1 MKKIII
7 LEEGADLDALSSAYG
22 VQLLYQDAYLL
33 APSYLSKG
41 ASETLSLFRDKFRI
55 LEEIPETFD
64 LVLVDSHNYEEY
76 LQSLKDRV
84 RDIYLYDHHPQ
95 APKGFKGKVDKVGSC
110 TTLIV
115 EEIIQREI
123 PLDPDSAT
131 LLALGIYEDTGMLTY
146 EGTTYRDAKAISFLL
161 ERGVNL
167 SLVRK
172 LLSGGISKEEI
183 DILSKHLLSLESL
196 FVKGKRISLVVLR
209 MEDYKPDVLKL
220 IYELRDIKES
230 TAFFVIAEA
239 GGKTY
244 LFGRSLKGE
253 FDVSEI
259 LEKFGGGGHE
269 FASACKFEGLS
280 AERLKALLE
289 ALLKGEEIPL
299 KIRQIMSYPPFL
311 IHEDMPIDLALLELT
326 QRNFAGAPVVD
337 DKGRLVGI
345 VYKKNLLKV
354 QRHQVGGRVKDI
366 MLEDF
371 HTLHPEDFLWKAEE
385 ILSKHGEKLI
395 PVVEEDKVVGV
406 ITRMDLIH
414 AYKRHTEKL
423 RAYEKRISLPE
434 DLKKLLEEIGESAK
448 ALGYRVYLVGGV
460 VRDLLM
466 RRKIWDLDLVVEG
479 NAINLA
485 KGLAEKWHIDYH
497 PFEEFGTAHMKLR
510 DYKIELAT
518 TRRETYPHP
527 GSYPVVEWA
536 TLKED
541 LIRRDFTINAMAI
554 SVNPEDF
561 GTLIDYFGGLRDLK
575 DGLIRV
581 LHPLSFIEDPV
592 RVLRALRFAGRFS
605 FKLSKGTEK
614 LLKNAVSLGL
624 LKKAP
629 KGRILNEIRL
639 ALREEKLIDILRL
652 YKKYHILEEII
663 EGFSFGREEEELIE
677 KLRDI
682 ISWHRIEFPQEKLD
696 YGWLYL
702 LLLLQDTGESQK
714 ILEEI
719 SAPSWAREST
729 HLMKEN
735 LKDLVRQLQKAQK
748 PSEVYLLLKGKPI
761 ALLLLLML
769 YQREKVKL
777 YMEKLRYIKI
787 DPSTFGNLKGKEL
800 GEAIEREKLKLMDF
814 LYMPQLNV
822 QIQI

>member
-41 ASETLSLFRDKFRI
+41 ASQALSLFRDKFRI
-55 LEEIPETFD
+55 LEEVPEAFD
-64 LVLVDSHNYEEY
+64 LVLVDSHNYEDH
-76 LQSLKDRV
+76 LKKFANKVKDV
-84 RDIYLYDHHPQ
+84 YIYDHHPE
-95 APKGFKGKVDKVGSC
+95 APKSFKGKVDKVGSC

-115 EEIIQREI
+115 EEIIQRDI
-123 PLDPDSAT
+123 PLDSHSAT

-146 EGTTYRDAKAISFLL
+146 EGTTYRDARAISFLL

-167 SLVRK
+167 SLVRR

-183 DILSKHLLSLESL
+183 DTLSKHLLNLESL
-196 FVKGKRISLVVLR
+196 FVDGKRISLVVLR

-220 IYELRDIKES
+220 IYDLRDVRES
-230 TAFFVIAEA
+230 VAFFVIVEA

-253 FDVSEI
+253 FDVSKV
-259 LEKFGGGGHE
+259 LERFGGGGHE
-269 FASACKFEGLS
+269 FASACKLEGLS

-299 KIRQIMSYPPFL
+299 KIREVMSYPPFL
-311 IHEDMPIDLALLELT
+311 IHEGMPIDLALLELT
-326 QRNFAGAPVVD
+326 QRNFAGAPVLD

-345 VYKKNLLKV
+345 VYKKNLLKA
-354 QRHQVGGRVKDI
+354 QRHQVGGKVKDI
-366 MLEDF
+366 MVEDF

-385 ILSKHGEKLI
+385 ILSKYGEKLI

-406 ITRMDLIH
+406 ITRMDLLH
-414 AYKRHTEKL
+414 AYRRHAEKL
-423 RAYEKRISLPE
+423 KAYEKRITLPE
-434 DLKKLLEEIGESAK
+434 DLKKLLEEIGTEAK
-448 ALGYRVYLVGGV
+448 DLGYRVYLVGGV

-466 RRKIWDLDLVVEG
+466 RKRIWDIDLVVEG
-479 NAINLA
+479 KALDLA
-485 KGLAEKWHIDYH
+485 KRLAEKWHIDHH
-497 PFEEFGTAHMKLR
+497 PFKEFGTAHMKLG

-541 LIRRDFTINAMAI
+541 LIRRDFTINAMAVSI
-554 SVNPEDF
+554 NPEDF

-575 DGLIRV
+575 EGLIRV

-592 RVLRALRFAGRFS
+592 RILRALRFAGRFS

-624 LKKAP
+624 LKKAQ

-639 ALREEKLIDILRL
+639 ALREEKLIEILRL

-663 EGFSFGREEEELIE
+663 EGFSFGREKEELIE

-696 YGWLYL
+696 YGWLYF
-702 LLLLQDTGESQK
+702 LLLLQDAKESQK

-719 SAPSWAREST
+719 SAPSWTRESAR
-729 HLMKEN
+729 LMKES
-735 LKDLVRQLQKAQK
+735 LKDLTRQLQKAQK
-748 PSEVYLLLKGKPI
+748 PSEVYLLLKGKPT

-769 YQREKVKL
+769 YQREKVRL
-777 YMEKLRYIKI
+777 YMEKLRHIKI
-787 DPSTFGNLKGKEL
+787 DPSTFENLKGKEL
-800 GEAIEREKLKLMDF
+800 GEAIEKEKLKLMDSIYS
-814 LYMPQLNV
+814 L
-822 QIQI
+822 